1 MAVLQGVLGNYS
13 AQVQRS
19 GLGSPILV
27 MVILLM
33 MVIPLAPFALD
44 MLFTFNISLSLV
56 VLLAVI
62 YSRRPLDFAAFPTVL
77 LIATL
82 LRLSLN
88 VASTRIVLLDGHTG
102 SDAAGQVIHAFGD
115 FVVGGNH
122 TVGFVVFIILV
133 IINFVVV
140 TKGAGRISEVSARF
154 TLDAMPGKQMGID
167 ADLNAGMITADEA
180 RLRRQEIAQESDFYG
195 SMDGASKF
203 VRGDAT
209 AGILILII
217 NIIGGLAIGTLQH
230 GLPLGEAA
238 QVYTLLTIGDGL
250 VAQIP
255 SLLLSTSAAIMVTRV
270 STNTDMGE
278 QIVSQ
283 LFHNPKTLVV
293 TGGMIGLIGLIPGM
307 PNIAFLILAGLC
319 CGGAWFAQRSRQQAE
334 AANVEEEPLPEPQ
347 TEERELSWEDIEQ
360 VDTIGMEV
368 GYRLIPLVDRNQ
380 GGQLL
385 DRVKGVRK
393 KLSREL
399 GFLIPSIHIRDNLDL
414 EPNSYRLTVMDA
426 TVAKAMVQI
435 DNELAINP
443 GHVMGELPGQ
453 MSKDPVF
460 GLDAIWINPGDREHA
475 QSLGYTVVDSS
486 TVIATHLSQT
496 LQDHAHELLGH
507 HEIQEMLDRYEK
519 QSPKVLEDL
528 IPKVIQPGVL
538 VQVMR
543 NLLRENIPVRDT
555 KTIIETIAQHAERNQ
570 DPETLTVLVRIA
582 LGRLIVERVA
592 GQEDEVP
599 VITLEGSLEQL
610 LQQSIQ
616 VSGEGSV
623 IEPRLA
629 QRLIG
634 SLQEAAERQ
643 EVAGQPTIL
652 LVPDKLRQ
660 MLSRFVRHH
669 VPRLSVLSFS
679 EIPEDKQLKIVATVG
694 VDQDN
699 PA

>member
-1 MAVLQGVLGNYS
+1 
-13 AQVQRS
+13 
-19 GLGSPILV
+19 
-27 MVILLM
+27 
-33 MVIPLAPFALD
+33 
-44 MLFTFNISLSLV
+44 
-56 VLLAVI
+56 
-62 YSRRPLDFAAFPTVL
+62 
-77 LIATL
+77 
-82 LRLSLN
+82 
-88 VASTRIVLLDGHTG
+88 VA
-102 SDAAGQVIHAFGD
+102 
-115 FVVGGNH
+115 
-122 TVGFVVFIILV
+122 
-133 IINFVVV
+133 
-140 TKGAGRISEVSARF
+140 ARF
-154 TLDAMPGKQMGID
+154 TLDAMPGKQMAID
-167 ADLNAGMITADEA
+167 ADLNQGIIDDSEA
-180 RLRRQEIAQESDFYG
+180 ARRRGEIQREADFYG
-195 SMDGASKF
+195 AMDGATKF
-203 VRGDAT
+203 VRGDAI
-209 AGILILII
+209 AGLII
-217 NIIGGLAIGTLQH
+217 TLVNIVAGFVVGITMIGMSFGQALQT
-230 GLPLGEAA
+230 
-238 QVYTLLTIGDGL
+238 YTTLTIGDGL

-414 EPNSYRLTVMDA
+414 DPNSYRLTVKDA
-426 TVAKAMVQI
+426 TVAKAMVQV

-443 GHVMGELPGQ
+443 GHVMGQLPGQ

-496 LQDHAHELLGH
+496 LQDHAHDLLGH

-555 KTIIETIAQHAERNQ
+555 KTIIETIAQHAERTQ
-570 DPETLTVLVRIA
+570 DPEKLTVLVRIA

-652 LVPDKLRQ
+652 LVPDNLRQ